1 MKRKQLL
8 ALAGSVCAASLL
20 AFILQDVVRQ
30 VVILPLA
37 YAWWL
42 LGLYYRSFPQLIL
55 WVMVVVFVLFILL
68 GNLTAE
74 GTGKPREEPKP
85 KSAPGAIENL
95 ALAIEKSRRGI
106 YARWQVAHRLGKLAR
121 NLLIQR
127 GDCANTQGMSPL
139 TGRDWQPSKPVQN
152 YLDVGLNGSFADY
165 PQPRWPFQRP
175 KPTPLDLD
183 VNEAVEFL
191 ESQMERNR
199 NDVRTIHPDD

>member
-1 MKRKQLL
+1 VNRRQIL
-8 ALAGSVCAASLL
+8 ALAGSVCVASLL
-20 AFILQDVVRQ
+20 AFALQDVIRQ

-37 YAWWL
+37 YAWWV

-55 WVMVVVFVLFILL
+55 WVAVVVFVLFILL

-74 GTGKPREEPKP
+74 GTSKPREEPKP
-85 KSAPGAIENL
+85 KPAPGAIENL

-106 YARWQVAHRLGKLAR
+106 YARWQIAHRLGKTAR
-121 NLLIQR
+121 DLLIQQGER
-127 GDCANTQGMSPL
+127 ANIKNMSPL
-139 TGRDWQPSKPVQN
+139 TGRDWQPSQAVQN

-165 PQPRWPFQRP
+165 PQPRWPFQRS

-191 ESQMERNR
+191 ESQMERKR
-199 NDVRTIHPDD
+199 NDVRKIHPDD